1 MIDSFLLERNFFNPP
16 CIVAGGS
23 DGGDCHELGSGPLQT
38 GQPVIIDIFPLD
50 KSSMYNGD
58 CTRTVVH
65 GVIPKAIATMH
76 LAVVAAKQAATAATI
91 AGATGEDV
99 HLETIRVLLEHGYQE
114 GLPKEEDPPTFC
126 SMPHGTGHGIGLDV
140 HEPPL
145 LDRNGA
151 VLFAGDVVTIEPGL
165 YSHALGGTRVED
177 MVLVTE
183 NGCENFN
190 TLPEGLTWC

>member
-1 MIDSFLLERNFFNPP
+1 LLEKNFYNPS

-23 DGGDCHELGSGPLQT
+23 DGGDCHELGSGPLRT
-38 GQPVIIDIFPLD
+38 GEPVIIDIFPLD
-50 KSSMYNGD
+50 KESMYNGD

-65 GVIPKAIATMH
+65 GTVSDELRAMH
-76 LAVVAAKQAATAATI
+76 VAVVAAKVAATKAMK
-91 AGATGEDV
+91 AGVTGEEV
-99 HLETIRVLLEHGYQE
+99 HLETIRVLEEHGYKE
-114 GLPKEEDPPTFC
+114 GLPKDTDPGSFC

-151 VLFAGDVVTIEPGL
+151 VLLAGDVITIEPGL
-165 YSHALGGTRVED
+165 YCHAIGGIRIED

-183 NGCENFN
+183 DGCENFN

>member
-1 MIDSFLLERNFFNPP
+1 M
-16 CIVAGGS
+16 
-23 DGGDCHELGSGPLQT
+23 
-38 GQPVIIDIFPLD
+38 
-50 KSSMYNGD
+50 
-58 CTRTVVH
+58 
-65 GVIPKAIATMH
+65 
-76 LAVVAAKQAATAATI
+76 
-91 AGATGEDV
+91 
-99 HLETIRVLLEHGYQE
+99 
-114 GLPKEEDPPTFC
+114 
-126 SMPHGTGHGIGLDV
+126 

-151 VLFAGDVVTIEPGL
+151 VLLAGDVVTIEPGL